1 MPQIKARGTMCA
13 RVLLVVLLLG
23 GCAHAPR
30 AASVPT
36 AATTRAATAHFD
48 VDVLVYG
55 GTSAGVIAAYTAKQY
70 GRSVLLVE
78 PGRHLGGMS
87 AGGLGHTDIGNKFAI
102 TGLGLDFYRRMGAY
116 YGRFEAWQFEPKA
129 AAQIFESYVN
139 EADVEV
145 LFSRRLKQVHRQ
157 GTQLQHVMLEYAG
170 RGAGAPDLVVNA
182 KQFID
187 ASYEGDL
194 FAMAGVSYTV
204 GREANS
210 KFGETHNGVQLR
222 GRHQFPDGVDPYV
235 VRGDPSSGLLPEI
248 QDVGVA
254 PAGAGDRKVQAY
266 NFRMTLC
273 QGEQRVPLP
282 RPENYQPARYE
293 LLIRLLEKRPWK
305 TLDDGFIISRMP
317 NGKTDWNNR
326 GGFSTD
332 YIGAS
337 WEYPDASYA
346 RRAEIRKAHEDYQK
360 GLLHFV
366 ATEPRIAE
374 HIRREMQSWGT
385 CRDEF
390 LDSGGWPHQLYV
402 REARRMLGDFVM
414 TEHHALGREVV
425 ADGIGMAAYAM
436 DSHNTQRVVV
446 DGMVRN
452 EGNVEVGGFADD
464 DLRGTVKVEPYP
476 IAYRA
481 ITPQRAQ
488 ATNLLVPVGLSAT
501 HIVFGSIRMEPVFMV
516 LGQAAAVAASMAIE
530 ARVPVQD
537 IDVRALQRELRE
549 NPQANGSLPD
559 VLVDDGFADQ
569 VAITGK
575 WVAVDIPGRYGL
587 TVLRGEGRDGGT
599 VRFRPRI
606 REPGQYSVYLYWP
619 RTDGLSSRVPVEI
632 RHAAGTER
640 IHVNMNAPTQIAQ
653 GNIAQWVPLGEFRFA
668 PDVDAWLEIGTR
680 GADGVVLA
688 DAVLLVPGFGPA
700 RRSSVGRR

>member
-1 MPQIKARGTMCA
+1 
-13 RVLLVVLLLG
+13 
-23 GCAHAPR
+23 
-30 AASVPT
+30 
-36 AATTRAATAHFD
+36 
-48 VDVLVYG
+48 
-55 GTSAGVIAAYTAKQY
+55 
-70 GRSVLLVE
+70 
-78 PGRHLGGMS
+78 
-87 AGGLGHTDIGNKFAI
+87 
-102 TGLGLDFYRRMGAY
+102 
-116 YGRFEAWQFEPKA
+116 
-129 AAQIFESYVN
+129 
-139 EADVEV
+139 
-145 LFSRRLKQVHRQ
+145 
-157 GTQLQHVMLEYAG
+157 
-170 RGAGAPDLVVNA
+170 
-182 KQFID
+182 
-187 ASYEGDL
+187 
-194 FAMAGVSYTV
+194 
-204 GREANS
+204 
-210 KFGETHNGVQLR
+210 
-222 GRHQFPDGVDPYV
+222 
-235 VRGDPSSGLLPEI
+235 
-248 QDVGVA
+248 
-254 PAGAGDRKVQAY
+254 
-266 NFRMTLC
+266 
-273 QGEQRVPLP
+273 
-282 RPENYQPARYE
+282 
-293 LLIRLLEKRPWK
+293 
-305 TLDDGFIISRMP
+305 
-317 NGKTDWNNR
+317 
-326 GGFSTD
+326 
-332 YIGAS
+332 
-337 WEYPDASYA
+337 
-346 RRAEIRKAHEDYQK
+346 
-360 GLLHFV
+360 
-366 ATEPRIAE
+366 
-374 HIRREMQSWGT
+374 
-385 CRDEF
+385 
-390 LDSGGWPHQLYV
+390 
-402 REARRMLGDFVM
+402 MLGDFVM

-632 RHAAGTER
+632 RHAAGTDR
-640 IHVNMNAPTQIAQ
+640 IPVNMNAPTQIAQ

-688 DAVLLVPGFGPA
+688 DAVLLVPAFGPA